1 MSVSDFE
8 DELLAYVW
16 RALVLAGLLTV
27 VGHVF
32 APSRPRVQSQA
43 QATSEVANSVR
54 SASDTNAVR

>member
-32 APSRPRVQSQA
+32 APSRPLVQRQA
-43 QATSEVANSVR
+43 QGTSEVANSAR
-54 SASDTNAVR
+54 RAAGTDAVR